1 MLRGNHHRIH
11 PHHIPLCIIFDRNLR
26 LPIRTKK
33 RQRPILPHLRQPHG
47 QLVRQRNGGRHQ
59 LLILITRVAKHHSL
73 IAGAAGVDAHG
84 DIAGLFV
91 DAGDDGAGV
100 AIEAVESVVV
110 SDALH
115 GAADDLLKIDVGF
128 GGDFSGDDDQAGGGK
143 RFAGD
148 AAEGIFGEAGVE
160 DGVGNLVGDLIGM
173 AFGYGF
179 GSK

>member
-1 MLRGNHHRIH
+1 MGY
-11 PHHIPLCIIFDRNLR
+11 
-26 LPIRTKK
+26 
-33 RQRPILPHLRQPHG
+33 
-47 QLVRQRNGGRHQ
+47 
-59 LLILITRVAKHHSL
+59 
-73 IAGAAGVDAHG
+73 
-84 DIAGLFV
+84 AGLFV

-148 AAEGIFGEAGVE
+148 ALKESSARQASRMASEICRRSYR
-160 DGVGNLVGDLIGM
+160 DGLRLRIR
-173 AFGYGF
+173 
-179 GSK
+179 K